1 MRCFGRAVENDSR
14 WVLVKV
20 SPSTRYVMLVS
31 LGGALIYGVIGA
43 VTLRWYWGVFLALWA
58 LVLGATFSVLQA
70 FRRKRH
76 PRRE

>member
-1 MRCFGRAVENDSR
+1 M
-14 WVLVKV
+14 KV

-58 LVLGATFSVLQA
+58 LILGQPSLCSKHSAERSIPDVSESETGNVIVLI
-70 FRRKRH
+70 
-76 PRRE
+76 